1 MFYWFMHLYA
11 DFEMSLLASLES
23 VLKCVITL
31 SYHPSIPLAK
41 PTPNGFKSAPN
52 ITPSKAPNSPPISY
66 KQPLK
71 SVFKHSPKSAP
82 SKSPNSSPLCPHA
95 APQSALIQPLI
106 QS

>member
-1 MFYWFMHLYA
+1 MPISFMFYWFMHLYA

-52 ITPSKAPNSPPISY
+52 SPPISY